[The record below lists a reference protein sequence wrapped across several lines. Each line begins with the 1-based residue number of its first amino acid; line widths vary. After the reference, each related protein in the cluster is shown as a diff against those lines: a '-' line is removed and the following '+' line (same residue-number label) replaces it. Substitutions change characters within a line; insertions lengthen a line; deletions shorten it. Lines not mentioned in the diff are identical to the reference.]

1 MAKLRNN
8 IHYGSLLSSKNN
20 YFFKILKNV
29 TLLKIEKKMDKTAF
43 SSDEMGN
50 ILTKWN
56 LVCSGYVRLFRNLRY
71 TKFFELK
78 ETETVCF

>member
-29 TLLKIEKKMDKTAF
+29 TLLKIEKKNGQNGFFVRRNGKYP
-43 SSDEMGN
+43 DEMEF
-50 ILTKWN
+50 
-56 LVCSGYVRLFRNLRY
+56 SM
-71 TKFFELK
+71 
-78 ETETVCF
+78 